1 VCTAKKE
8 HAMTTAA
15 EIDYLQKNGL
25 YSSGQEHDACGV
37 GFVAHI
43 RGEKS
48 HSIVQQGLKILEN
61 LDHRGAVGADKLMGD
76 GAGILIQIP
85 DALYREDMAKLG
97 VILPAA
103 GEYGVGMIFLPKEHA
118 SRMAC
123 EQQMERAIK
132 AEGQVLLG
140 WRDVPVDRDMPM
152 SPAVRSKEPILR
164 QVFIGRG
171 SDVIV
176 QDALERK
183 LYVIRKTA
191 SAHIQGLKLKHSKEY
206 YVPSMSSRTVVY
218 KGLLLADQVGTYYLD
233 LKDQRCVSA
242 IGLVH
247 QRFSTNT
254 FPEWPLAHPYRY
266 VAHNGEINTVKGN
279 YNWMKARE
287 GVMSSPVLGADLQ
300 KLYPIT
306 FPGQSDTATF
316 DNCLE
321 LLTMAGYPISQAVM
335 MMIPEPWEQHATMDA
350 RRKAFYEYHAA
361 MMEPWDGPASI
372 VFTDGRQIGATLD
385 RNGLRPSRY
394 CITDDDLV
402 IMGSESGVLPV
413 PENKIVRKWR
423 LQPGKMF
430 LIDLEQ
436 GRMIDDEEIKSTL
449 ANSKPY
455 KQWIENLRVKLDDV
469 NAVEEAAHIAAPS
482 KSKRSD
488 AQVEGADGGL
498 RPASSTAPGEGV
510 GGPHAV
516 GKTGGAPNLLD
527 LQQAFGYTQ
536 EDIKFLLQPMAKNGE
551 EGIGSMGNDSP
562 LAVLSSKNKPLYNY
576 FKQLFAQVTNPP
588 IDPIREA
595 IVMSLVSFIGPKP
608 NLLDINQV
616 NPPMRLEVN
625 QPILDAADMA
635 KLRDIERFTNGKF
648 HSATLDITYP
658 LSWGREGV
666 EAKLASL
673 CAEAVDAIKS
683 GSNILIVSDRAVSS
697 EQVAIPALL
706 ALSAIHQ
713 HLVGEGLR
721 TTTGL
726 VVETGTAREVHH
738 FAVLA
743 GYGAEAVHPYL
754 AMETLAHLQQGMPA
768 DLSAEK
774 AIANYVKAIGKGLS
788 KIMSKMGV
796 STYMSYCGSQLF
808 EAIGLNTETI
818 DKYFT
823 GTPSRVEGIG
833 VFEIAEEGLRM
844 HRAAFGDDPVLADM
858 LDAGGEYAWRTRGEE
873 HMWTP
878 DAIAKLQH
886 STRANNWSTYK
897 EYAQLINDQSR
908 RHMTLRGLFEFKIDP
923 AKAIPVDEVESAA
936 EIVKR
941 FATGAMSLGSI
952 STEAHSTLA
961 VAMNRIGGKSNTG
974 EGGEDPAR
982 YRNELKGIPI
992 KVGDSLKSVIGEENV
1007 EVDLPLKDG
1016 DSLRSKIKQVASGRF
1031 GVTAEYLTS
1040 ADQIQIKMAQGA
1052 KPGEGGQLPGGKVS
1066 EYIGKQRYSVP
1077 GVGLISPPPHHDIY
1091 SIEDLAQL
1099 IHDLK
1104 NVAPHADISVKL
1116 VSEIGVGTIAA
1127 GVAKCKADHVVIAG
1141 HDGGTGASPW
1151 SSIKHAGS
1159 PWEIGLAETQQTL
1172 VLNRLRGRIRVQADG
1187 QMKTGRDV
1195 AIGALLGADEFGFA
1209 TAPLIVEG
1217 CIMMRKCHLNTC
1229 PVGVATQDPVLRA
1242 KFSGKPEH
1250 VVNYF
1255 FFIAEEVRQIMAQL
1269 GIRKFD
1275 DMVGRAD
1282 LLDTQKSISH
1292 WKARGLDFSRLFAY
1306 PTLPADVA
1314 RYHMDTQDHGLGNTL
1329 DRRLIEKSRPAI
1341 ERGEPVHF
1349 MEVARNVN
1357 RSVGAMLSGELTRAH
1372 PEGLPD
1378 NTIRIQLEG
1387 TGGQSFGAF
1396 LARGITLYLIGDAN
1410 DYTGKG
1416 LSGGRIVVRPSLDFR
1431 GEAVA
1436 NTIVGNTVMYGAT
1449 TGESFFAGVAGER
1462 FAVRLSG
1469 ATTVV
1474 EGVGDHGCEYM
1485 TGGTVAV
1492 LGKTG
1497 RNFAAGMSGGI
1508 AYVYDEDCQ
1517 FASRC
1522 NPAMV
1527 TLEKVLPA
1535 AEQEASVP
1543 RGVWH
1548 QDQADETILRR
1559 LLEDHNRWTGSK
1571 RARELLDN
1579 WPTARGRFVKVFP
1592 TEYKRALGEIHQRKV
1607 ALAQAG
1613 SAQAALKTVSVAA
1626 Q

>member
-1 VCTAKKE
+1 
-8 HAMTTAA
+8 MTTAA
-15 EIDYLQKNGL
+15 EMQHLQDHGL
-25 YSSGQEHDACGV
+25 YSSAQEHDACGV

-43 RGEKS
+43 KGTKS
-48 HSIVQQGLKILEN
+48 HDIVKNALKILEN

-76 GAGILIQIP
+76 GAGILIQLP
-85 DALYREDMAKLG
+85 DALYREEMAAAG
-97 VILPAA
+97 VTLPPP
-103 GEYGVGMIFLPKEHA
+103 GEYGVGMVFLPKEHA
-118 SRMAC
+118 SRLAC
-123 EQQMERAIK
+123 EQELERAVK

-152 SPAVRSKEPILR
+152 SPNVRKKEPILK
-164 QVFIGRG
+164 QIFIGRG
-171 SDVIV
+171 TDVIV

-183 LYVIRKTA
+183 LYVIRKSA
-191 SAHIQGLKLKHSKEY
+191 SKHIQALKLKHSKEY
-206 YVPSMSSRTVVY
+206 YVPSMSSRTVIY

-233 LKDQRCVSA
+233 LKDPRCVSA
-242 IGLVH
+242 LGLVH

-300 KLYPIT
+300 KLYPIS
-306 FPGQSDTATF
+306 FASQSDTATF

-335 MMIPEPWEQHATMDA
+335 MMIPEPWEQNTGMDE
-350 RRKAFYEYHAA
+350 RRRAFYEYHAA
-361 MMEPWDGPASI
+361 MLEPWDGPASI

-394 CITDDDLV
+394 CITEDDLV
-402 IMGSESGVLPV
+402 VMASESGVLPF

-430 LIDLEQ
+430 MIDLEQ
-436 GRMIDDEEIKSTL
+436 GRMVEDEELKSSL

-455 KQWIENLRVKLDDV
+455 KQWIENLRIRLGDL
-469 NAVEEAAHIAAPS
+469 P
-482 KSKRSD
+482 
-488 AQVEGADGGL
+488 GGSE
-498 RPASSTAPGEGV
+498 PASADESLST
-510 GGPHAV
+510 
-516 GKTGGAPNLLD
+516 LLD
-527 LQQAFGYTQ
+527 RQQAFGFTQ
-536 EDIKFLLQPMAKNGE
+536 EDIKFLIAPMAANGE
-551 EGIGSMGNDSP
+551 EAIGSMGNDSP
-562 LAVLSSKNKPLYNY
+562 LAVLSDKNKPLYNY

-595 IVMSLVSFIGPKP
+595 IVMSLNSFIGPKP

-616 NPPMRLEVN
+616 NPPLRLEVS
-625 QPILDAADMA
+625 QPVLDFADMA
-635 KLRDIERFTNGKF
+635 KLRDIAKHTQGKF
-648 HSATLDITYP
+648 RSYLLDITYP
-658 LSWGREGV
+658 LAWGRDGV

-673 CAEAVDAIKS
+673 CAEAVDAIK
-683 GSNILIVSDRAVSS
+683 GGHNILIISDRAMNAT
-697 EQVAIPALL
+697 QVAIPAVLS
-706 ALSAIHQ
+706 LSAIHQ
-713 HLVGEGLR
+713 HLVREGLR
-721 TTTGL
+721 TTAGL
-726 VVETGTAREVHH
+726 VVETGSAREVHH
-738 FAVLA
+738 FGVLA

-754 AMETLAHLQQGMPA
+754 ALETLASICKDLPG
-768 DLSAEK
+768 DLSADK
-774 AIANYVKAIGKGLS
+774 AIYNYIKAVGKGLS

-796 STYMSYCGSQLF
+796 STYMSYCGAQLF
-808 EAIGLNTETI
+808 EAIGLSTATVE
-818 DKYFT
+818 KYFT
-823 GTPSRVEGIG
+823 GTPSRVEGIS
-833 VFEIAEEGLRM
+833 VFEIAEEAIRR
-844 HRAAFGDDPVLADM
+844 HKDAFGADPVLANR

-886 STRANNWSTYK
+886 STRANNWNTYK
-897 EYAQLINDQSR
+897 EYAQIVNDQSK
-908 RHMTLRGLFEFKIDP
+908 RHMTLRGLFEFKLDP
-923 AKAIPVDEVESAA
+923 SKAIPIDEVEPAK

-952 STEAHSTLA
+952 STEAHATLA

-992 KVGDSLKSVIGEENV
+992 KLGDTLKSVIGADVV
-1007 EVDLPLKDG
+1007 EVDMPLQDG
-1016 DSLRSKIKQVASGRF
+1016 DSLRSRIKQVASGRF
-1031 GVTAEYLTS
+1031 GVTAEYLHS

-1066 EYIGKQRYSVP
+1066 DYIGKLRYSVP

-1104 NVAPHADISVKL
+1104 NVAPHSSISVKL

-1151 SSIKHAGS
+1151 SSIKHCGS

-1172 VLNRLRGRIRVQADG
+1172 VLNRLRSRIRVQTDG

-1195 AIGALLGADEFGFA
+1195 VIGALLGADEFGFA
-1209 TAPLIVEG
+1209 TAPLVVEG

-1229 PVGVATQDPVLRA
+1229 PVGVATQDPVLRQ

-1255 FFIAEEVRQIMAQL
+1255 FFIAEEARQIMAQL

-1275 DMVGRAD
+1275 DMIGRAD
-1282 LLDTQKSISH
+1282 LLDMRSGIEH
-1292 WKARGLDFSRLFAY
+1292 WKASGLDFSRLFAM
-1306 PTLPADVA
+1306 PLVADDVA
-1314 RYHMDTQDHGLGNTL
+1314 KFHTSSQDHGLEKSL
-1329 DRRLIEKSRPAI
+1329 DNVLIAKSRPAI
-1341 ERGEPVHF
+1341 DKGERVQF
-1349 MEVARNVN
+1349 IEVARNVN
-1357 RSVGAMLSGELTRAH
+1357 RSVGAMLSGAVTQVH

-1378 NTIRIQLEG
+1378 DAIRIQLEG

-1396 LARGITLYLIGDAN
+1396 LCRGITLYLIGDAN

-1416 LSGGRIVVRPSLDFR
+1416 LSGGRVVVRPSIDFR
-1431 GEAVA
+1431 GEAIK
-1436 NTIVGNTVMYGAT
+1436 NTIVGNTVMFGAT
-1449 TGESFFAGVAGER
+1449 SGEAYFSGVAGER

-1469 ATTVV
+1469 ATAVV
-1474 EGVGDHGCEYM
+1474 EGTGDHGCEYM

-1508 AYVYDEDCQ
+1508 AYVYDEDGQ
-1517 FASRC
+1517 FAKRC
-1522 NPAMV
+1522 NTAMV
-1527 TLEKVLPA
+1527 SMEKVLTV
-1535 AEQEASVP
+1535 AEQQTSINEKLWH
-1543 RGVWH
+1543 RGL
-1548 QDQADETILRR
+1548 ADEVQLKK

-1579 WPTARGRFVKVFP
+1579 WDASRQKFVKVFP
-1592 TEYKRALGEIHQRKV
+1592 LEYKRALGEIHAKKA
-1607 ALAQAG
+1607 ALALAELAHTATKKEA
-1613 SAQAALKTVSVAA
+1613 SKV
-1626 Q
+1626 

>member
-1 VCTAKKE
+1 
-8 HAMTTAA
+8 MTTAT
-15 EIDYLQKNGL
+15 EQQHLHETGL
-25 YSSGQEHDACGV
+25 YDPSQEHDACGV

-43 RGEKS
+43 RGQKS
-48 HSIVQQGLKILEN
+48 HAIVGQALKILEN

-76 GAGILIQIP
+76 GAGILIQLP
-85 DALYREDMAKLG
+85 DALYRQEMAQAG
-97 VILPAA
+97 IDLPPP
-103 GEYGVGMIFLPKEHA
+103 GEYGVGMVFLPKEHA
-118 SRMAC
+118 SRQAC
-123 EQQMERAIK
+123 EQELERAIK
-132 AEGQVLLG
+132 AEGQVLIG
-140 WRDVPVDRDMPM
+140 WRDVPVNKDMPM
-152 SPAVRSKEPILR
+152 SPTVREKEPIMR

-171 SDVIV
+171 ADVIV

-191 SAHIQGLKLKHSKEY
+191 SAHIQALKLKHSKEY

-218 KGLLLADQVGTYYLD
+218 KGLLLADQVGTYFLD
-233 LKDQRCVSA
+233 LQDPRCVSA
-242 IGLVH
+242 LGLVH

-287 GVMSSPVLGADLQ
+287 GVMSSPVLADDLK
-300 KLYPIT
+300 KLYPIS
-306 FPGQSDTATF
+306 FAGQSDTATF

-335 MMIPEPWEQHATMDA
+335 MMIPEPWEQHTLMDP
-350 RRKAFYEYHAA
+350 RRRAFYEYHAA
-361 MMEPWDGPASI
+361 MLEPWDGPASI

-394 CITDDDLV
+394 CVTDDDLV
-402 IMGSESGVLPV
+402 IMGSESGVLPI
-413 PENKIVRKWR
+413 PENRIVRKWR

-436 GRMIDDEEIKSTL
+436 GRMIDDEELKANL

-455 KQWIENLRVKLDDV
+455 KQWIENLRIRLDDV
-469 NAVEEAAHIAAPS
+469 EQPVAGE
-482 KSKRSD
+482 
-488 AQVEGADGGL
+488 DGGESPVS
-498 RPASSTAPGEGV
+498 RTEPQV
-510 GGPHAV
+510 GGAQAI
-516 GKTGGAPNLLD
+516 APELLD

-536 EDIKFLLQPMAKNGE
+536 EDIRFLMSPMAANGE

-562 LAVLSSKNKPLYNY
+562 LAVLSDKNKPLYNY

-616 NPPMRLEVN
+616 NPPMRLEVS
-625 QPILDAADMA
+625 QPILDETDMA
-635 KLRDIERFTNGKF
+635 KLRQIEASTQGKF
-648 HSATLDITYP
+648 RSATLDITYP
-658 LSWGREGV
+658 AQWGKEGV

-673 CAEAVDAIKS
+673 CAEAVDAIK
-683 GSNILIVSDRAVSS
+683 GGKNILIVSDRQVSASRIAV
-697 EQVAIPALL
+697 PALL
-706 ALSAIHQ
+706 AMSAIHQ
-713 HLVGEGLR
+713 HLVREGLR
-721 TTTGL
+721 TTAGL

-754 AMETLAHLQQGMPA
+754 ALETVRSIHRGLPG

-774 AIANYVKAIGKGLS
+774 AIYNYIKAIGKGLS

-796 STYMSYCGSQLF
+796 STYMSYCGAQLF
-808 EAIGLNTETI
+808 EAIGLDSATVE
-818 DKYFT
+818 KYFT
-823 GTPSRVEGIG
+823 GTASRVGGIG
-833 VFEIAEEGLRM
+833 VFEIAEEAIRM
-844 HRAAFGDDPVLADM
+844 HTAAYGNDPVLASM
-858 LDAGGEYAWRTRGEE
+858 LDSGGEYAWRTRGEE

-886 STRANNWSTYK
+886 STRSNNWSTYK
-897 EYAQLINDQSR
+897 EYAQIVNDQSR
-908 RHMTLRGLFEFKIDP
+908 RHMTLRGMFEFKVDPGRAIPIEEVEP
-923 AKAIPVDEVESAA
+923 AK

-952 STEAHSTLA
+952 STEAHATLA

-974 EGGEDPAR
+974 EGGEDSAR

-992 KVGDSLKSVIGEENV
+992 RQGESLKSVIGADVV
-1007 EVDLPLKDG
+1007 EVDLPLQDG
-1016 DSLRSKIKQVASGRF
+1016 DSLRSRIKQVASGRF
-1031 GVTAEYLTS
+1031 GVTAEYLSS

-1066 EYIGKQRYSVP
+1066 DYIGKLRHSVP

-1104 NVAPHADISVKL
+1104 NVAPHSDISVKL

-1209 TAPLIVEG
+1209 TAPLVVEG

-1229 PVGVATQDPVLRA
+1229 PVGVATQDPALRR
-1242 KFSGKPEH
+1242 KFAGKPEH

-1255 FFIAEEVRQIMAQL
+1255 FFVAEEVRQIMAQL

-1275 DMVGRAD
+1275 DLIGRAD
-1282 LLDTQKSISH
+1282 LLDMRKGIAH
-1292 WKARGLDFSRLFAY
+1292 WKARGLDFSRLLA
-1306 PTLPADVA
+1306 TAQAPAEVPRFHVA
-1314 RYHMDTQDHGLGNTL
+1314 TQDHGLERSM
-1329 DRRLIEKSRPAI
+1329 DQRLIEKSRPAI
-1341 ERGEPVHF
+1341 DRGERVQF

-1357 RSVGAMLSGELTRAH
+1357 RSVGAMLSGAVTKVH

-1378 NTIRIQLEG
+1378 DTIRIQLEG

-1396 LARGITLYLIGDAN
+1396 LCNGITLYLIGDAN

-1416 LSGGRIVVRPSLDFR
+1416 LSGGRVVVRPSIDFR
-1431 GEAVA
+1431 GEATR
-1436 NTIVGNTVMYGAT
+1436 NIIVGNTVMYGAT
-1449 TGESFFAGVAGER
+1449 SGEAFFSGVAGER

-1469 ATTVV
+1469 ATAVV
-1474 EGVGDHGCEYM
+1474 EGTGDHGCEYM
-1485 TGGTVAV
+1485 TGGTVVV

-1497 RNFAAGMSGGI
+1497 RNFAAGMSGGV
-1508 AYVYDEDCQ
+1508 AYVYDEDGQ
-1517 FASRC
+1517 FAKRC
-1522 NPAMV
+1522 NTAMV
-1527 TLEKVLPA
+1527 SLEKVVAA
-1535 AEQEASVP
+1535 AEQEETVDRA
-1543 RGVWH
+1543 VWH
-1548 QDQADETILRR
+1548 RGQTDEAQLRK
-1559 LLEDHNRWTGSK
+1559 LLEEHNRWTGSR

-1579 WPTARGRFVKVFP
+1579 WVESRAKFVKVFP
-1592 TEYKRALGEIHQRKV
+1592 TEYKRALGEIFAKKH
-1607 ALAQAG
+1607 AIP
-1613 SAQAALKTVSVAA
+1613 SVKRSSDATKKEA
-1626 Q
+1626 KSTT